1 MSKGT
6 RSIVL
11 FICLLLAAP
20 LMCAADSLTEWE
32 RGIFTEIVQ
41 TWHEMLYTI
50 PRGSSAYSIDIDNVY
65 QQVAT
70 KYSITLAEVKRINTK
85 GTEMEPSEQD
95 YRIYDEYLKQ
105 FEALPKGS
113 TTDDVR
119 RLHVAVANQFGI
131 SLARLHE
138 IEYLMKEGFWGL

>member
-6 RSIVL
+6 RSSVL
-11 FICLLLAAP
+11 FICLLFVAP

-32 RGIFTEIVQ
+32 RGIFMEIVQ

-50 PRGSSAYSIDIDNVY
+50 PRGSSSSSKDIDNIY

-85 GTEMEPSEQD
+85 GTATEPSEQD
-95 YRIYDEYLKQ
+95 YLIYDEYLKQ
-105 FEALPKGS
+105 FGALPQGR

-138 IEYLMKEGFWGL
+138 IEYLMEEGFWGL